1 MKKIKEI
8 FKPYGLRARFAIS
21 LSISAILCIILFL
34 ILYSICDYS
43 LTNYYEKSEVSDSL
57 IKNEL
62 KSLQNYINDN
72 NISSSELQQLKNW
85 EQKNPVTL
93 LELYADNK
101 CIYSS
106 LYDITDNETYYDGNL
121 YEYEGHTFSINL
133 QDAKTTAVLYF
144 DFTYRYYMIGTIAS
158 FVIAFTVFVFVFLR
172 SNQKLINYI
181 CRLNEEVQILEGGN
195 LNYQVSVEGNNEITD
210 LANSMNRMRETFWQ
224 QMETEQSLYRA
235 NKRLVTQMSH
245 DLRTPLTGI
254 MLYLEILRSHKYKSD
269 KELQDYL
276 EKIYSKAN
284 QMKQMSDHLFEY
296 SLIETS
302 EKKNNP
308 QNMQIAF
315 GEIINNFKDELSA
328 RGFWVISDIEW
339 SSCYVNVNG
348 EFLQRIFDNVIS
360 NILKYA
366 DRSEKITISTVDTG
380 ESCGFS
386 VMNTCSVSNNQSEG
400 NGIGIE
406 SIRTMMQ
413 QMGGTCTAKHTES
426 CFEITLLF
434 PIQM

>member
-1 MKKIKEI
+1 MKKIKEF

-21 LSISAILCIILFL
+21 LSVSAFLCIILFL
-34 ILYSICDYS
+34 ILYHTSDYF
-43 LTNYYEKSEVSDSL
+43 LTNYYVQPDISDSF

-62 KSLQNYINDN
+62 KNLQNYINDN
-72 NISSSELQQLKNW
+72 NISSSELQQLNNW

-106 LYDITDNETYYDGNL
+106 LYEITDNEIYYDGNR
-121 YEYEGHTFSINL
+121 YEGHTFSINL

-172 SNQKLINYI
+172 SNQKLTNYI

-224 QMETEQSLYRA
+224 QMETEQALFKA
-235 NKRLVTQMSH
+235 NKRLVTEMSH

-254 MLYLEILRSHKYKSD
+254 MLYLEILRSHKYTSD
-269 KELQDYL
+269 KELQNYL
-276 EKIYSKAN
+276 EKLYSKAN

-302 EKKNNP
+302 DKNNLP

-315 GEIINNFKDELSA
+315 SEIISSSKDELSA

-339 SSCYVNVNG
+339 SPCYVSVNG
-348 EFLQRIFDNVIS
+348 ELLQRIFDNVIS

-366 DRSEKITISTVDTG
+366 DLSEKVTISTVYTG

-386 VMNTCSVSNNQSEG
+386 VMNTCSVSNGQTEG

-406 SIRTMMQ
+406 SIQNMMR

>member
-1 MKKIKEI
+1 MKKIKEF

-43 LTNYYEKSEVSDSL
+43 LTNHYEKSEVSDSL

-85 EQKNPVTL
+85 EQKSPVTL

-106 LYDITDNETYYDGNL
+106 LYDITDNETYYDGNR
-121 YEYEGHTFSINL
+121 YEGHTFSINL
-133 QDAKTTAVLYF
+133 QDTKTTAVLYF

-328 RGFWVISDIEW
+328 RGFWVILDIEW

-366 DRSEKITISTVDTG
+366 DRSEKVTISTVDTG

>member
-1 MKKIKEI
+1 M
-8 FKPYGLRARFAIS
+8 
-21 LSISAILCIILFL
+21 
-34 ILYSICDYS
+34 
-43 LTNYYEKSEVSDSL
+43 
-57 IKNEL
+57 
-62 KSLQNYINDN
+62 
-72 NISSSELQQLKNW
+72 
-85 EQKNPVTL
+85 
-93 LELYADNK
+93 
-101 CIYSS
+101 
-106 LYDITDNETYYDGNL
+106 
-121 YEYEGHTFSINL
+121 
-133 QDAKTTAVLYF
+133 
-144 DFTYRYYMIGTIAS
+144 
-158 FVIAFTVFVFVFLR
+158 
-172 SNQKLINYI
+172 
-181 CRLNEEVQILEGGN
+181 
-195 LNYQVSVEGNNEITD
+195 NYQVSVEGNNEITD

-254 MLYLEILRSHKYKSD
+254 MLYLEILRSHKYTSD
-269 KELQDYL
+269 KELQNYL

-328 RGFWVISDIEW
+328 RGFWVILDIEW

-434 PIQM
+434 PVQM

>member
-1 MKKIKEI
+1 MKKIKEF

-43 LTNYYEKSEVSDSL
+43 LTNHYEKSEVSDSL

-106 LYDITDNETYYDGNL
+106 LYNITDNETYYDGNR
-121 YEYEGHTFSINL
+121 YEGHTFSINL

-210 LANSMNRMRETFWQ
+210 LANSVNRMRETFWQ

-254 MLYLEILRSHKYKSD
+254 MLYLEILRSHKYTSD
-269 KELQDYL
+269 KELQNYL

-308 QNMQIAF
+308 QNMQIVF

-328 RGFWVISDIEW
+328 RGFCVVSDIEW

-366 DRSEKITISTVDTG
+366 DRSEKVTISTVDTG
-380 ESCGFS
+380 EFCGFS
-386 VMNTCSVSNNQSEG
+386 VTNTCSVFDNQSEG

>member
-43 LTNYYEKSEVSDSL
+43 LTNHYEKSEVSDSL

-121 YEYEGHTFSINL
+121 YEDEGHTFSINL

-158 FVIAFTVFVFVFLR
+158 FVIAFTVFIFVFLR

-181 CRLNEEVQILEGGN
+181 RRLNEEVQILEGGN